1 MEKFIYTVTRT
12 RTITERLVLKD
23 SPKAF
28 SEELDADSEVE
39 ARTMVKGMLQLR
51 QHNKL
56 LWQEISDVVDKP
68 NVQIDVPDL
77 VVEHVQIDVPGLVAE
92 VEVTGNN
99 DGLAIGPG
107 NTETPTPGPGS

>member
-1 MEKFIYTVTRT
+1 MKKFIYTVTRT

-23 SPKAF
+23 SPKAL
-28 SEELDADSEVE
+28 SEEFDADSEVE
-39 ARTMVKGMLQLR
+39 ARTMVKGMLRLR

-56 LWQEISDVVDKP
+56 LWQEISDVVDNP
-68 NVQIDVPDL
+68 
-77 VVEHVQIDVPGLVAE
+77 HVQIDVPGLVVE

-107 NTETPTPGPGS
+107 NAETLTPGPGV